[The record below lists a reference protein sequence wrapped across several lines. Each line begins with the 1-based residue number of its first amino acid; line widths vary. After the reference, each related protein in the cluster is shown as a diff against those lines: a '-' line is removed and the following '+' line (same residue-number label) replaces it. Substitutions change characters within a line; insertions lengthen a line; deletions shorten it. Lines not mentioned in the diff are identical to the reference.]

1 MITLEKELKGTYL
14 ENCWNP
20 NTFENDILQCGAF
33 SSTNPT
39 VSIVTQK
46 LSSMNQ
52 FAAFWL
58 YITPIS
64 ANPSLSFNQ
73 SVTYLMYGLDN
84 VNSDNQ
90 NSFKKGNLYENETV
104 GFYYTSDNM
113 SYVYGDDGTFQG
125 YGVFLGF
132 IE

>member
-1 MITLEKELKGTYL
+1 
-14 ENCWNP
+14 
-20 NTFENDILQCGAF
+20 
-33 SSTNPT
+33 
-39 VSIVTQK
+39 
-46 LSSMNQ
+46 
-52 FAAFWL
+52 
-58 YITPIS
+58 
-64 ANPSLSFNQ
+64 
-73 SVTYLMYGLDN
+73 MYGLDN